1 MLQCLLLLLASFTR
15 ISLTELQALPPV
27 HCGLWPEFKA
37 ISGSG
42 ATTASETLP
51 WQASIQSNELHFCGG
66 VILSSWWVLSAAHCY
81 TEELPSDLHVVV
93 ALNGHE
99 LERMKLDRVLIHEEF
114 DCTNLNND
122 VALLLLASPVEFGEE
137 RSPICLPLLQDLGAW
152 QDCWA
157 ATWRPTTPGDENTPT
172 RVLKKTEM
180 SLVGGETCSKSVQGL
195 TEGMLCAVSDEGG
208 KETCKDD
215 SGAPL
220 VCTSGEDRRWFVVGL
235 GSQGEACEGKGSPA
249 VYTVVFSYLNW
260 IEEVTA
266 EEGKPFIPEGVD
278 VVVADSEIPPP
289 GFAEFEEVT
298 AEEEKPLI
306 PEEVNVVITHPEIS
320 IPGLAD
326 SPFLSAPC
334 AVASVLMS
342 MLFRLL

>member
-1 MLQCLLLLLASFTR
+1 MAPTAVGPNWLS
-15 ISLTELQALPPV
+15 ELQALPPV
-27 HCGLWPEFKA
+27 PCGLWPEFKA

-42 ATTASETLP
+42 ATTLP
-51 WQASIQSNELHFCGG
+51 WHASIQSNEQHFCGG

-93 ALNGHE
+93 PLNGHE
-99 LERMKLDRVLIHEEF
+99 LERMKLDRVLIHEDY

-122 VALLLLASPVEFGEE
+122 VALLLLASPIDFSEE
-137 RSPICLPLLQDLGAW
+137 STPICLPTLQDLGVW

-157 ATWRPTTPGDENTPT
+157 ATWRSTTAGDENTPI

-180 SLVGGETCSKSVQGL
+180 SLVSRETCSKSVEQL
-195 TEGMLCAVSDEGG
+195 TEGMLCAVSDEEG

-215 SGAPL
+215 RGAPL
-220 VCTSGEDRRWFVVGL
+220 VCTSGEDRRWFAVGI

-249 VYTVVFSYLNW
+249 LYTVVFSYLNW

-278 VVVADSEIPPP
+278 AAVADSEIPGP
-289 GFAEFEEVT
+289 GLAEMEEVT

-306 PEEVNVVITHPEIS
+306 PEGDYDIVITHPEFHV
-320 IPGLAD
+320 PGLAD
-326 SPFLSAPC
+326 SPFLSAAC
-334 AVASVLMS
+334 AVASFLMS
-342 MLFRLL
+342 ILFRLL